1 MNLLRDRRG
10 LTLIELIVV
19 VAIFLSVILIT
30 TKAFDT
36 IVQKSSQQSKS
47 AQTQI
52 QGAVGLELLR
62 GDLERAGFGLPW
74 EFNKD
79 FGISYEEAT
88 FTNASTSTLFNDAPS
103 AAPRALIS
111 GGSTFNKGA
120 STYSGAAYLV
130 IKSTLADANETAKKW
145 TTVSFD
151 TAGKNIRE
159 WDDADRD
166 FDAAAGATEQ
176 VTVIRNDLISTPPT
190 RRLMASSSTAFSTTF
205 EFYSTL
211 TVGHQNGDTFEVY
224 GVHPDTELRMPF
236 NRVDY
241 YVKRPSKMP
250 LTCAPNT
257 GILFRSVVSQADGG
271 QSAGVP
277 LLDCVADM
285 QVVYGLATGGDGVVN
300 DYTTDALNANLDTA
314 AEMRALLKEI
324 RVYILAQEGKKD
336 RFYNYPSTT
345 IDVGESFDSGATITG
360 RRFNLETLIGSDY
373 KHYRWKV
380 YTIVVRPKNLVQ

>member
-10 LTLIELIVV
+10 FTLIELIVV

-36 IVQKSSQQSKS
+36 IVQKSSQQTKS

-74 EFNKD
+74 D
-79 FGISYEEAT
+79 FMPTISISYEEAT
-88 FTNASTSTLFNDAPS
+88 FTNATTSSLFNDAPS

-111 GGSTFNKGA
+111 GASTFNNGA
-120 STYSGAAYLV
+120 SAFSGAAYLV
-130 IKSTLADANETAKKW
+130 IKSTLADPNATAKKW
-145 TTVSFD
+145 TTVSFG
-151 TAGKNIRE
+151 TAGKSIKV

-190 RRLMASSSTAFSTTF
+190 RRLMALSSTAFSTTF
-205 EFYSTL
+205 GLYSTL
-211 TVGHQNGDTFEVY
+211 TVGHQNGDTFEIY
-224 GVHPDTELRMPF
+224 GVQPDTELRMPF

-257 GILFRSVVSQADGG
+257 GILFRSVVSHADGG

-285 QVVYGLATGGDGVVN
+285 QVVYGLDTSSNGFVNSHITTPPATPL
-300 DYTTDALNANLDTA
+300 ASA
-314 AEMRALLKEI
+314 ADLRSQLKEI

-336 RFYNYPSTT
+336 RFYTYPSTT
-345 IDVGESFDSGATITG
+345 IDVGESFDNGATITG